1 MTQKH
6 FVKDYATLPFCWEGG
21 AKADLEALIGVS
33 ANGLGSDYA
42 ASNAPYLIKLDG
54 TGDYIQVKTDGQ
66 ILNVTAEVKMLG
78 GSNTSSITV
87 QSSADGTTFT
97 DVEVLSISGAQND
110 VLALETTKT
119 FGANDRYVRL
129 LFTKGSNVG
138 VGAITINC
146 VRKSISD
153 AEYAT
158 YCSPYALDFTNVSGL
173 TAYEATI
180 DGTTVA
186 FNEGDKVFAAG
197 EGILLKG
204 SEGAYTIPVIAS
216 ATANTNNK
224 LVGVLADTEVTDT
237 GIFVLMNG
245 NNGVGF
251 YKTKSAF
258 TVGAHTA
265 YLPAQAGGNGA
276 RDFIGIDDN
285 TTTGVNSIDNGQW
298 TIDNVYNL
306 NGQRVNN
313 AKKGLY
319 IVNGKKVVI
328 K

>member
-1 MTQKH
+1 M
-6 FVKDYATLPFCWEGG
+6 
-21 AKADLEALIGVS
+21 S

-237 GIFVLMNG
+237 GIFVIING